1 MNKTIV
7 IPDNWQQV
15 SIGQFQELSDIPN
28 DSADNILQTVS
39 ILIDIDPEEIRG
51 YSIEEFNAIVSKL
64 DWIKE
69 IPNEANF
76 KQVITVDGT
85 NYALIKFAELTG
97 GEWLDLDEYIKNPIG
112 NLHKIMSIMYRELLG
127 GKVDS
132 LILAPYDT
140 ESANERAELFKQKM
154 PVGDCYGA
162 LVFFF
167 EYRQRVFS
175 DYSGIFHPIGKD
187 EEGVEETEPIENE
200 EMVDEGSNQKW
211 NWYAFFY
218 CLAKGD
224 ITKIEPILKLNFLFI
239 LTHKSF
245 ELENKFIYEH
255 YDRKN

>member
-162 LVFFF
+162 LVFFSNIVSECSATIQVYF
-167 EYRQRVFS
+167 ILLEKMRKVWKKQSQSRMKRWLMKEAIK
-175 DYSGIFHPIGKD
+175 SGIGMPFFTALQKGTLQK
-187 EEGVEETEPIENE
+187 
-200 EMVDEGSNQKW
+200 SN
-211 NWYAFFY
+211 
-218 CLAKGD
+218 
-224 ITKIEPILKLNFLFI
+224 PSLN
-239 LTHKSF
+239 
-245 ELENKFIYEH
+245 
-255 YDRKN
+255 